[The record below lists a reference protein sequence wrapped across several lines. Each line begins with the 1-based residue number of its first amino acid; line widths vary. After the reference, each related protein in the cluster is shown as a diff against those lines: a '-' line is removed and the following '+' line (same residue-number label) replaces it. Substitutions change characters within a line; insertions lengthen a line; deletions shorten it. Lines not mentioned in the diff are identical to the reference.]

1 MARASRVRGVC
12 SEVARKEGGELRFI
26 IPDRL
31 PGLNDYTKANRA
43 NMYQGA
49 NMKKSEVQKIALYI
63 PKWRQYDGKVI
74 VEFRWYEK
82 DERRD
87 PDNIVFAKKFIL
99 DALVNSGVLKGDSL
113 KYIIGFVDKV
123 DVDKKNPR
131 IEVDIHEV

>member
-1 MARASRVRGVC
+1 M
-12 SEVARKEGGELRFI
+12 RFI
-26 IPDRL
+26 IPGKL

-43 NMYQGA
+43 NKYQGA
-49 NMKKSEVQKIALYI
+49 NMKKSEEQKIALYI